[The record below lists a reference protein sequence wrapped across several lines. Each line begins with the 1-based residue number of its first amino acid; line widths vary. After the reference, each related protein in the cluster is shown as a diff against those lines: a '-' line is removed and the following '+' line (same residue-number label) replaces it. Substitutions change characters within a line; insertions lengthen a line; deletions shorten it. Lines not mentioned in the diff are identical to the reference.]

1 MRFDVFLWENLLQ
14 HLLVRLM
21 GFGHILDRLIVGVED
36 ISVGLDDAPASED
49 EDEAE
54 ECWEAHDGETSDSC

>member
-1 MRFDVFLWENLLQ
+1 MCFDVFLWENLLQ

-36 ISVGLDDAPASED
+36 ISVGLDEARASED
-49 EDEAE
+49 KDEAE
-54 ECWEAHDGETSDSC
+54 ECWEVHVGETSDSC